1 MDNQVVEKVTVT
13 QSPAGEVQTQ
23 TITRGGSPVS
33 DFFVT
38 KTNQIIF
45 AIVSVINIL
54 LLVRILFLL
63 FGANQVG
70 IVNFIIALTQ
80 IFVSPFAG
88 IFQSPSS
95 GSSYLDVASIVAI
108 LMYFGL
114 GAVLAML
121 INLFS
126 SKTE

>member
-1 MDNQVVEKVTVT
+1 MENQVVERVTVT
-13 QSPAGEVQTQ
+13 NSPEGAVQTQ
-23 TITRGGSPVS
+23 TVTRSGSPVS
-33 DFFVT
+33 DFFVS
-38 KTNQIIF
+38 KTNQVIF

-70 IVNFIIALTQ
+70 IVNFILSLTQ
-80 IFVSPFAG
+80 IFVAPFAG

-95 GSSYLDVASIVAI
+95 GNSYLDVASIVAI

-114 GAVLAML
+114 GAVLGML